1 MPSYRLGRLPGQ
13 VPVGLRDLT
22 YYAAG
27 PLPKAP
33 ASVAVPAVAD
43 WLLLANGPDPTCPE
57 YPQGVGDCGVAGLE
71 HGFMSAA
78 ADTSERETF
87 PDAERAVSYYFGYT
101 GGQDSGV
108 VLSQYLAHV
117 RQNGYYGHTV
127 GAYAPVAVHDVP
139 TLQFTINA
147 YDFAYVGITVTQGM
161 MDAADGPA
169 PWTWTAESVQGQPLG
184 GHCIILVAYDSNWL
198 YGVSWGQL
206 VRIAYPAWHQMG
218 DEAWAVI
225 VGEDDGAEGDGHGIS
240 LAALQA
246 DLPRLD
252 GAAAEPAVPPVD
264 HKGLLEEAAELIRAV
279 ASSAKKDTTELL
291 AFLASHGL

>member
-127 GAYAPVAVHDVP
+127 AAYAPVAVHDVP
-139 TLQFTINA
+139 TLQFAINA

-161 MDAADGPA
+161 MDAADGPGTVDVDRGVRPGA
-169 PWTWTAESVQGQPLG
+169 PARRSLHHPRRLRLELALRHHVGAAGPHRLPGMASDGRRGVG
-184 GHCIILVAYDSNWL
+184 GHRRR
-198 YGVSWGQL
+198 GRRG
-206 VRIAYPAWHQMG
+206 RG
-218 DEAWAVI
+218 
-225 VGEDDGAEGDGHGIS
+225 
-240 LAALQA
+240 
-246 DLPRLD
+246 
-252 GAAAEPAVPPVD
+252 
-264 HKGLLEEAAELIRAV
+264 
-279 ASSAKKDTTELL
+279 
-291 AFLASHGL
+291 